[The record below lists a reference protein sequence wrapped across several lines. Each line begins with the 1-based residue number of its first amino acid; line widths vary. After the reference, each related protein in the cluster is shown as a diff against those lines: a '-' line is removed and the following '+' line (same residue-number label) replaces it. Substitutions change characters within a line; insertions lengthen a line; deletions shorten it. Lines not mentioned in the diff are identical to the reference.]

1 MVSDGEMDSVVG
13 GSSLKESKGIAE
25 LEKTSTST
33 EFVDALGDA
42 FGAVSRTI
50 WFVSLLNCGLRF
62 GEAEETRNNRD
73 GSEGRFGREPSSGMG
88 LKLIA
93 SNSSLEITKRAVR
106 GSQAKARISWV
117 GL

>member
-42 FGAVSRTI
+42 FGAASRTI
-50 WFVSLLNCGLRF
+50 
-62 GEAEETRNNRD
+62 
-73 GSEGRFGREPSSGMG
+73 
-88 LKLIA
+88 
-93 SNSSLEITKRAVR
+93 
-106 GSQAKARISWV
+106 
-117 GL
+117 